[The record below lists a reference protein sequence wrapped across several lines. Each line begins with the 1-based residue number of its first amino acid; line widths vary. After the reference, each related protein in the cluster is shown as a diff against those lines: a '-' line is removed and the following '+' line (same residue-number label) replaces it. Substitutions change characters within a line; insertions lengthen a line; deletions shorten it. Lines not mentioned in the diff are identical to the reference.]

1 MHEVEQY
8 LNDALREVALE
19 IRSVDVIDLASNLHA
34 LKFANVGDI
43 VHSALEL
50 HFKPNAITF
59 GFAGTV
65 ELGWFGRPAISLDL
79 ELHNAGVDAYFC
91 LVIEAMGSIVHLRHA
106 EVDGERWQLA
116 NDSRR
121 LCAAVDEARL
131 SLPGSWLSSHRLRS
145 APASRLN

>member
-1 MHEVEQY
+1 MHEIEQY

-50 HFKPNAITF
+50 HFKPNAIAF
-59 GFAGTV
+59 GYAGTV

-91 LVIEAMGSIVHLRHA
+91 LVIEAMGSSVHVRHV
-106 EVDGERWQLA
+106 EVDGERWHGTA
-116 NDSRR
+116 SNHRI
-121 LCAAVDEARL
+121 CAAVEQARL
-131 SLPGSWLSSHRLRS
+131 ALPGVWPQGRGSDIL
-145 APASRLN
+145 PASRLN

>member
-1 MHEVEQY
+1 MHEIEQY

-19 IRSVDVIDLASNLHA
+19 IRSVDVIDLASNLHS

-50 HFKPNAITF
+50 HFKPGAVAF
-59 GFAGTV
+59 GYAGTV

-91 LVIEAMGSIVHLRHA
+91 LVIEAMGSSVHVRHI
-106 EVDGERWQLA
+106 EIDGLRWQ
-116 NDSRR
+116 
-121 LCAAVDEARL
+121 AATCPHRICTAVEEARL
-131 SLPGSWLSSHRLRS
+131 ALPAVWPGSRGPGI
-145 APASRLN
+145 PASRLN